1 VREGGDDVAG
11 VTDAEKL
18 GQLNRELVILNS
30 IAQALNRSVALDE
43 ALSAALAQVAD
54 LLGLSTGWIW
64 LLDEETG
71 RSSLAAA
78 QNLPRALTKTPR
90 RMTGSCFCLDTYR
103 DGDLNGAANVNVVKC
118 SRLAGLVDET
128 DGLRY
133 HASIPL
139 YAHAKKLGVLNVAS
153 TDWRELSADDLR
165 LLYTIGDLL
174 GIAIERARLFAQS
187 TRIGAL
193 EERNRLAREIHDTLA
208 QGITAVA
215 LQLEHADA
223 LLDAGTDPRRAQQ
236 AVRQALT
243 LTRANLE
250 ETRRS
255 LHDLRAAPLEGR
267 TLAEALAA
275 LAAEWSA
282 AGETEATFEVAGE
295 IPALSV
301 RVETAL
307 YRAAQEALA
316 NIRGHAEARHVTL
329 RMEAKA
335 RRITLLIEDDGKGF
349 DTDEV
354 REGRYG
360 LIGLNERLHLLGGTL
375 RVASSPGDGTRLEA
389 VLPLERPDAPR

>member
-1 VREGGDDVAG
+1 MAG

-30 IAQALNRSVALDE
+30 IAQALNRSVAMDE

-118 SRLAGLVDET
+118 SRLAGLVDDT
-128 DGLRY
+128 GGLRY

-139 YAHAKKLGVLNVAS
+139 YAHGKKLGVLNVAS

-223 LLDAGTDPRRAQQ
+223 LLDTGSDPKRAQQ
-236 AVRQALT
+236 AIRQALT

-282 AGETEATFEVAGE
+282 AGKTEATFEVVGKV
-295 IPALSV
+295 PTLPV

-307 YRAAQEALA
+307 YRVAQEALA
-316 NIRGHAEARHVTL
+316 NVRSHAEARHMAL
-329 RMEAKA
+329 RLEAKT
-335 RRITLLIEDDGKGF
+335 RRIALLIEDDGKGF
-349 DTDEV
+349 DTDV
-354 REGRYG
+354 AREGRYG

-375 RVASSPGDGTRLEA
+375 RVESAPGDGTRLEA
-389 VLPLERPDAPR
+389 VLPLDTPR

>member
-1 VREGGDDVAG
+1 MAG

-30 IAQALNRSVALDE
+30 IAQALNRSVAMDE
-43 ALSAALAQVAD
+43 ALGAALAQVAE

-64 LLDEETG
+64 LLNEDTDT
-71 RSSLAAA
+71 SYLAAA
-78 QNLPRALTKTPR
+78 QNLPRALTKNPR

-103 DGDLNGAANVNVVKC
+103 EGDLSGAANVNVVKC
-118 SRLAGLVDET
+118 SRLSGLVDDT

-139 YAHAKKLGVLNVAS
+139 YAHGKKLGVLNVAS
-153 TDWRELSADDLR
+153 KDWRELSADDLR

-187 TRIGAL
+187 ARIGAL

-208 QGITAVA
+208 QSITAVA

-223 LLDAGTDPRRAQQ
+223 LLDSGTDPQRVQQ

-255 LHDLRAAPLEGR
+255 VHDLRAAPLEGR
-267 TLAEALAA
+267 TLPEALAA

-282 AGETEATFEVAGE
+282 AGETQATFALDGE
-295 IPALSV
+295 IKSLPV
-301 RVETAL
+301 RIETAL

-316 NIRGHAEARHVTL
+316 NVRRHADARHVTL
-329 RMEAKA
+329 RLEAQPG
-335 RRITLLIEDDGKGF
+335 RVRLLIEDDGKGF
-349 DTDEV
+349 DTEQV

-360 LIGLNERLHLLGGTL
+360 LIGLNERFHLLRGAL
-375 RVASSPGDGTRLEA
+375 RVESCPGDGTRLEA
-389 VLPLERPDAPR
+389 VVPLEAHS